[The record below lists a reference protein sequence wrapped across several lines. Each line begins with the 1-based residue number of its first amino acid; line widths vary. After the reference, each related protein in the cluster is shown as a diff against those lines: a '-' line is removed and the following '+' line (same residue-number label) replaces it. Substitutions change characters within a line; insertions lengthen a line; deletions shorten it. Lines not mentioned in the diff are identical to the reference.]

1 LHDIPYQDYRAMLTT
16 STTGL
21 ASQSAARQYG
31 DVRTN
36 LTQSLLAQNPGL
48 KVLDAQVKRDDARL
62 SSIGKMALALDGF
75 RSVAAGLTGGKL
87 DMLASATG
95 SALSARLSAA
105 SATPGKYA
113 VDVQQLAQ
121 GQKLQTK
128 TVADKD
134 AALGNG
140 GASTITVETGSGA
153 NTRKTTVR
161 IDAGDTSLE
170 GIARAM
176 REAGLDAGVAKDG
189 NGYSLS
195 LTGETGAANG
205 MRISVAGDP
214 VLGAL
219 LAYQPGKEGGMQQ
232 VAEAR
237 DARLVVDG
245 KTVTSTTNSVT
256 EAIPGLNLTLK
267 ETGKSEVEVRSDP
280 AAIAGN
286 VKDFVKAFNDL
297 NTQLGK
303 LETGDD
309 RSDTT
314 LLRMKAQIGNIVNG
328 SSLRDLAGFGIT
340 QKDGALVLDEDK
352 LKAAVAADPARASKV
367 FSDKGGLADRLVAQV
382 DRQIGVSGNLG
393 VEAASVMRERDRL
406 LDQRDK
412 VIDTVTR
419 QATLMAQQYQLGG
432 SGNGL
437 LFGGGAGRPM
447 SLFDYMA

>member
-1 LHDIPYQDYRAMLTT
+1 MLTT

-21 ASQSAARQYG
+21 ASQPAARQYG
-31 DVRTN
+31 DIRTN

-62 SSIGKMALALDGF
+62 SSIGKMALALDAF

-87 DMLASATG
+87 DMLANASG
-95 SALSARLSAA
+95 SALSAKLSAA

-128 TVADKD
+128 AVADKD
-134 AALGNG
+134 AALGSG

-153 NTRKTTVR
+153 NAKKTTVR
-161 IDAGDTSLE
+161 IDPGDTSLE
-170 GIARAM
+170 GIAKAM
-176 REAGLDAGVAKDG
+176 REAGLDAEVAKDG
-189 NGYSLS
+189 KGYSLS

-214 VLGAL
+214 VLGGL

-232 VAEAR
+232 VAEAK
-237 DARLVVDG
+237 DARVVVDG
-245 KTVTSTTNSVT
+245 KTVTSATNSVT

-267 ETGKSEVEVRSDP
+267 ETGKSEVEVEVRSDP

-314 LLRMKAQIGNIVNG
+314 LLRMKAQIGNIVNS
-328 SSLRDLAGFGIT
+328 SSLRDLAAFGIT
-340 QKDGALVLDEDK
+340 QKDGALALDEDK
-352 LKAAVAADPARASKV
+352 LKTAIAADPARANKV
-367 FSDKGGLADRLVAQV
+367 FSDKGGLADRLVGQV
-382 DRQIGVSGNLG
+382 DKQIGVSGSLG

-419 QATLMAQQYQLGG
+419 QATLMAQQYQLAG

>member
-1 LHDIPYQDYRAMLTT
+1 MLTT

-21 ASQSAARQYG
+21 ASQPAARQYG
-31 DVRTN
+31 DIRTN

-87 DMLASATG
+87 DMLASASG
-95 SALSARLSAA
+95 SALAAKLSGSAA
-105 SATPGKYA
+105 TAGKYA

-121 GQKLQTK
+121 GQKLETRP
-128 TVADKD
+128 VADKN
-134 AALGNG
+134 AALGAG
-140 GASTITVETGSGA
+140 GSSVITVETGSGA
-153 NTRKTTVR
+153 DARKTTIR
-161 IDAGDTSLE
+161 LDPGNSSLE
-170 GIARAM
+170 GIAKAM
-176 REAGLDAGVAKDG
+176 REAGLDAEVDKDG
-189 NGYSLS
+189 DGYSLS

-214 VLGAL
+214 ALGAL
-219 LAYQPGKEGGMQQ
+219 FSYQPGKEGGMQQ
-232 VAEAR
+232 VAAAQ
-237 DARLVVDG
+237 DARVVVDG
-245 KTVTSTTNSVT
+245 KSVTSATNSVT
-256 EAIPGLNLTLK
+256 SAIPGLTLSLK

-303 LETGDD
+303 LETGDS

-314 LLRMKAQIGNIVNG
+314 LLRMKAQIGNIVN
-328 SSLRDLAGFGIT
+328 SSSVRDLAGFGIT
-340 QKDGALVLDEDK
+340 QKDGVLVLDEDK
-352 LKAAVAADPARASKV
+352 LKTAVAADPARANKV
-367 FSDKGGLADRLVAQV
+367 LSDKGGLADKLVAQV
-382 DRQIGVSGNLG
+382 DKQIGSTGTLG
-393 VEAASVMRERDRL
+393 VEAASVLRERDRL

-419 QATLMAQQYQLGG
+419 QAALMAQQYQMAG
-432 SGNGL
+432 SGGGL
-437 LFGGGAGRPM
+437 LFGGGLGRPM

>member
-1 LHDIPYQDYRAMLTT
+1 MLRTT
-16 STTGL
+16 TTGL
-21 ASQSAARQYG
+21 ASQPAARQYG
-31 DVRTN
+31 DMRTN

-48 KVLDAQVKRDDARL
+48 KVIDAQVKRDEARL
-62 SSIGKMALALDGF
+62 SNIGKMALALDGF

-87 DMLASATG
+87 DMLATASG
-95 SALSARLSAA
+95 SALAAKLAAA

-121 GQKLQTK
+121 GHKLQSK
-128 TVADKD
+128 PVADKD
-134 AALGNG
+134 AALGSG
-140 GASTITVETGSGA
+140 GPSTITVETGSGA
-153 NTRKTTVR
+153 NAKKTTIR
-161 IDAGDTSLE
+161 IEPGENSLE
-170 GIARAM
+170 GIAKAM
-176 REAGLDAGVAKDG
+176 REAGLDAEVSKDG
-189 NGYSLS
+189 DGYSLS

-205 MRISVAGDP
+205 MRVSVAGDP
-214 VLGAL
+214 VLGGIFS
-219 LAYQPGKEGGMQQ
+219 YQPGKEGGMQQ

-237 DARLVVDG
+237 DARVVVDG
-245 KTVTSTTNSVT
+245 KTVTAATNSLT

-267 ETGKSEVEVRSDP
+267 ETGKSEVEVRSHP

-303 LETGDD
+303 LETGDA

-314 LLRMKAQIGNIVNG
+314 LLRMKAQIGNIVN
-328 SSLRDLAGFGIT
+328 SSAVRDLAAFGIT

-352 LKAAVAADPARASKV
+352 LKAAIAADPARANKV

-382 DRQIGVSGNLG
+382 DKQIGTTGTLG
-393 VEAASVMRERDRL
+393 VEAASVLRERDRL

-419 QATLMAQQYQLGG
+419 QATLMAQQYQMAG

>member
-1 LHDIPYQDYRAMLTT
+1 MLTT
-16 STTGL
+16 SMTGL
-21 ASQSAARQYG
+21 ASQPAARQYG
-31 DVRTN
+31 DIRTN

-48 KVLDAQVKRDDARL
+48 KAIEAQVKRDDARL

-87 DMLASATG
+87 DMLASASG

-121 GQKLQTK
+121 GQKLETRA
-128 TVADKD
+128 VADKD

-140 GASTITVETGSGA
+140 GASVITVETGTGA
-153 NTRKTTVR
+153 NARKTTVR
-161 IDAGDTSLE
+161 IDPGETSLE
-170 GIARAM
+170 GIAKAM
-176 REAGLDAGVAKDG
+176 REAGLDAEVAKNGDG
-189 NGYSLS
+189 YALS
-195 LTGETGAANG
+195 LTGDTGAASG
-205 MRISVAGDP
+205 MRIGVAGDS
-214 VLGAL
+214 VLEGIFS
-219 LAYQPGKEGGMQQ
+219 YQPGKEGGMRQ
-232 VAEAR
+232 VAAAQ

-245 KTVTSTTNSVT
+245 KTVTSATNSVT
-256 EAIPGLNLTLK
+256 EAIPGLSLTLK
-267 ETGKSEVEVRSDP
+267 QTGKSEVEVRSDP

-314 LLRMKAQIGNIVNG
+314 LLRMRAQIGNIVNG
-328 SSLRDLAGFGIT
+328 SSVRDLAGFGIT

-352 LKAAVAADPARASKV
+352 LKAAIAADPARANKV
-367 FSDKGGLADRLVAQV
+367 FSDKGGLADRLVDQV
-382 DRQIGVSGNLG
+382 NKQIGASGALG

-412 VIDTVTR
+412 VIDTVNR
-419 QATLMAQQYQLGG
+419 QATLMAQQYQLAG

>member
-1 LHDIPYQDYRAMLTT
+1 MLTNT
-16 STTGL
+16 TTGL
-21 ASQSAARQYG
+21 ASQPAARQYG
-31 DVRTN
+31 DMRTN

-48 KVLDAQVKRDDARL
+48 KVIDAQVKRDEARL

-87 DMLASATG
+87 DMLATASG
-95 SALSARLSAA
+95 SALTAKLSAA

-121 GQKLQTK
+121 GHKLQSK
-128 TVADKD
+128 PVADKD
-134 AALGNG
+134 AALGSG

-153 NTRKTTVR
+153 NAKKTTVR
-161 IDAGDTSLE
+161 IESGENSLE
-170 GIARAM
+170 GIAKAM
-176 REAGLDAGVAKDG
+176 RDAGLDAEVSKDG
-189 NGYSLS
+189 DGYSLS
-195 LTGETGAANG
+195 LAGATGAANG
-205 MRISVAGDP
+205 MRVSVAGDP
-214 VLGAL
+214 VLGGIFS
-219 LAYQPGKEGGMQQ
+219 YQPGKEGGMQQ

-237 DARLVVDG
+237 DARVVVDG
-245 KTVTSTTNSVT
+245 KTVTSATNSLLD
-256 EAIPGLNLTLK
+256 AIPGLSLTLK

-303 LETGDD
+303 LETGDA

-314 LLRMKAQIGNIVNG
+314 LLRMKAQIGNIVN
-328 SSLRDLAGFGIT
+328 SSALRDLAGFGIT

-352 LKAAVAADPARASKV
+352 LKAAIAADPARANKV
-367 FSDKGGLADRLVAQV
+367 FSDKGGLAERLVAQV
-382 DRQIGVSGNLG
+382 DKQIGTSGTLG
-393 VEAASVMRERDRL
+393 VEAASVLRERDRL

-419 QATLMAQQYQLGG
+419 QATLMAQQYQLAGA
-432 SGNGL
+432 GNGL

>member
-1 LHDIPYQDYRAMLTT
+1 MLTNYT
-16 STTGL
+16 SGL
-21 ASQSAARQYG
+21 ASQPAARQYG
-31 DVRTN
+31 DIRTN

-48 KVLDAQVKRDDARL
+48 KVIEAQVKRDDARL

-87 DMLASATG
+87 DMLATASG
-95 SALSARLSAA
+95 SALTAKLSAA

-121 GQKLQTK
+121 GQKLETK
-128 TVADKD
+128 AVADKD
-134 AALGNG
+134 AALGSG

-153 NTRKTTVR
+153 DAKKTTVR
-161 IDAGDTSLE
+161 IEPGKNSLE
-170 GIARAM
+170 DIAKAM
-176 REAGLDAGVAKDG
+176 RDAGLDAEVAKDG
-189 NGYSLS
+189 DGYSLS
-195 LTGETGAANG
+195 LTGETGAAKG
-205 MRISVAGDP
+205 MRVSVAGDP
-214 VLGAL
+214 VLGGIFS
-219 LAYQPGKEGGMQQ
+219 YQPGKEGGMAQ
-232 VAEAR
+232 VAAAQ
-237 DARLVVDG
+237 DARVVVDG
-245 KTVTSTTNSVT
+245 KTVTSATNTLT
-256 EAIPGLNLTLK
+256 EGIPGLSLTLK

-280 AAIAGN
+280 AAIASN

-303 LETGDD
+303 LQTGDD

-314 LLRMKAQIGNIVNG
+314 LLRMKSQIGNIVN
-328 SSLRDLAGFGIT
+328 SSALRDLAGFGIT

-352 LKAAVAADPARASKV
+352 LKTAIAADPGRANKV
-367 FSDKGGLADRLVAQV
+367 FSDKGGLAERLVAQV
-382 DRQIGVSGNLG
+382 DKQIGSTGTLG
-393 VEAASVMRERDRL
+393 AEAASVLRERDRL

-419 QATLMAQQYQLGG
+419 QATLMAQQYQLAGA
-432 SGNGL
+432 GNGL

>member
-1 LHDIPYQDYRAMLTT
+1 MLTT

>member
-1 LHDIPYQDYRAMLTT
+1 MLTT

-21 ASQSAARQYG
+21 ASQPAASQYG
-31 DVRTN
+31 DIRTN

-48 KVLDAQVKRDDARL
+48 KIIDAQVKRDDARL

-87 DMLASATG
+87 DMLASASG
-95 SALSARLSAA
+95 SALSAKLSAA
-105 SATPGKYA
+105 SANPGKYA
-113 VDVQQLAQ
+113 LDVQQLAQ
-121 GQKLQTK
+121 GQKLETRA
-128 TVADKD
+128 VADKD
-134 AALGNG
+134 AALGTG
-140 GASTITVETGSGA
+140 GASVITVETGTGA
-153 NTRKTTVR
+153 TAKKTTVR
-161 IDAGDTSLE
+161 IDPDNSSLE
-170 GIARAM
+170 GIAKAM
-176 REAGLDAGVAKDG
+176 REAGLDAGVAKDKNG
-189 NGYSLS
+189 DGYSLS
-195 LTGETGAANG
+195 LTGATGAANG
-205 MRISVAGDP
+205 MRVSVAGDP
-214 VLGAL
+214 VLGGL
-219 LAYQPGKEGGMQQ
+219 LAYRPGADGGMQQ
-232 VAEAR
+232 VAAAL

-245 KTVTSTTNSVT
+245 KTVTSATNVVT
-256 EAIPGLNLTLK
+256 EAIPGLDLTLK

-314 LLRMKAQIGNIVNG
+314 LLRMRAQIGNIVNG
-328 SSLRDLAGFGIT
+328 SSVRDLAGFGIT

-352 LKAAVAADPARASKV
+352 LKAAIAADPARANKV
-367 FSDKGGLADRLVAQV
+367 FSDKGGLADRLVEQV
-382 DRQIGVSGNLG
+382 NKQIGASGSLG

-406 LDQRDK
+406 LEQRDK

-419 QATLMAQQYQLGG
+419 QATLMAQQYQLAG

>member
-1 LHDIPYQDYRAMLTT
+1 MLTT

-21 ASQSAARQYG
+21 ASQPAARQYG
-31 DVRTN
+31 DIRTN

-48 KVLDAQVKRDDARL
+48 KAIEAQVKRDDARL

-75 RSVAAGLTGGKL
+75 RSVAAGLTGGRL
-87 DMLASATG
+87 DMLASASG

-105 SATPGKYA
+105 SATPGKYV

-121 GQKLQTK
+121 GQKLETRA
-128 TVADKD
+128 VADKD

-140 GASTITVETGSGA
+140 GASVITVETGTGPNA
-153 NTRKTTVR
+153 RKTTVR
-161 IDAGDTSLE
+161 IDPGETSLE
-170 GIARAM
+170 GIAKAM
-176 REAGLDAGVAKDG
+176 REAGLDAEVAKNGDG
-189 NGYSLS
+189 YALN
-195 LTGETGAANG
+195 LTGDTGAASG
-205 MRISVAGDP
+205 MRIGVAGDP
-214 VLGAL
+214 ILGGIFS
-219 LAYQPGKEGGMQQ
+219 YQPGKEGGMRQ
-232 VAEAR
+232 VAAAQ

-245 KTVTSTTNSVT
+245 KTITSATNSVT
-256 EAIPGLNLTLK
+256 EAVPGLTLTLK

-303 LETGDD
+303 LETGDE

-328 SSLRDLAGFGIT
+328 SSVRDLAGFGIT

-352 LKAAVAADPARASKV
+352 LKAAIATDPARANKV
-367 FSDKGGLADRLVAQV
+367 FSDKGGLADRLVGQV
-382 DRQIGVSGNLG
+382 NKQIGASGTLG

-412 VIDTVTR
+412 VIDTVNR
-419 QATLMAQQYQLGG
+419 QATLMAQQYQLAG

>member
-1 LHDIPYQDYRAMLTT
+1 MLTT

-21 ASQSAARQYG
+21 ASQPAARQYG
-31 DVRTN
+31 DIRTN

-62 SSIGKMALALDGF
+62 SSIGKTALALDGF

-87 DMLASATG
+87 DMLATASG
-95 SALSARLSAA
+95 SALTAKLSAA
-105 SATPGKYA
+105 SATPGKYT

-128 TVADKD
+128 GVADKD
-134 AALGNG
+134 AALGSG
-140 GASTITVETGSGA
+140 DASTITVETGSGA
-153 NTRKTTVR
+153 NAKKTTVR
-161 IDAGDTSLE
+161 IDPSDSSLE
-170 GIARAM
+170 GIAKAM
-176 REAGLDAGVAKDG
+176 REAGLDADVAKDG
-189 NGYSLS
+189 DGYSLS

-214 VLGAL
+214 VLKGL
-219 LAYQPGKEGGMQQ
+219 LAYQPDKEGGMQQ
-232 VAEAR
+232 VAAAQ
-237 DARLVVDG
+237 DARVVVGD
-245 KTVTSTTNSVT
+245 KTVTSATNSVT

-280 AAIAGN
+280 AAMAGN
-286 VKDFVKAFNDL
+286 VKDFVKAFNEL

-303 LETGDD
+303 LETGDA

-314 LLRMKAQIGNIVNG
+314 LLRMKAQIGNIVNS
-328 SSLRDLAGFGIT
+328 SSLRELAAFGIT
-340 QKDGALVLDEDK
+340 QKDGALALDEDK
-352 LKAAVAADPARASKV
+352 LKAAIAADPARANKV
-367 FSDKGGLADRLVAQV
+367 FSDKGGLAERLVSQV
-382 DRQIGVSGNLG
+382 DKQIGTTGTLG
-393 VEAASVMRERDRL
+393 VEAASVLRERDRL

-419 QATLMAQQYQLGG
+419 QATLMAQQYQMAG

>member
-1 LHDIPYQDYRAMLTT
+1 MLTNT
-16 STTGL
+16 TTGL
-21 ASQSAARQYG
+21 ASQPAARQYG
-31 DVRTN
+31 DIRTN

-48 KVLDAQVKRDDARL
+48 KVIEAQVKRDEARL

-87 DMLASATG
+87 DMLATASG
-95 SALSARLSAA
+95 SALSAKLSAA

-121 GQKLQTK
+121 GQKLETK
-128 TVADKD
+128 AVADKD
-134 AALGNG
+134 AALGSG

-153 NTRKTTVR
+153 NARKTTVR
-161 IDAGDTSLE
+161 IEPGENSLE
-170 GIARAM
+170 GIAKAM
-176 REAGLDAGVAKDG
+176 REAGLDAEVSKDG
-189 NGYSLS
+189 DGYSLS

-205 MRISVAGDP
+205 MRVSVAGDP
-214 VLGAL
+214 VLGGIFS
-219 LAYQPGKEGGMQQ
+219 YQPGKEGGMQQ

-237 DARLVVDG
+237 DARVVVDG
-245 KTVTSTTNSVT
+245 KTVTAATNTLT
-256 EAIPGLNLTLK
+256 EGIPGLSLTLK

-280 AAIAGN
+280 VAIAGN
-286 VKDFVKAFNDL
+286 VKDFVKAFNEL

-314 LLRMKAQIGNIVNG
+314 LLRMKGQIGNIVN
-328 SSLRDLAGFGIT
+328 SSALRDLAGFGIT

-352 LKAAVAADPARASKV
+352 LKAAIAADPARANKV
-367 FSDKGGLADRLVAQV
+367 FSDKGGLAERMVAQV
-382 DRQIGVSGNLG
+382 DKQIGTTGTLG
-393 VEAASVMRERDRL
+393 VEAASVLRERDRL

-419 QATLMAQQYQLGG
+419 QATLMAQQYQLAGA
-432 SGNGL
+432 GNGL

>member
-1 LHDIPYQDYRAMLTT
+1 MQTT
-16 STTGL
+16 YTSGL
-21 ASQSAARQYG
+21 ASQPAARQYG
-31 DVRTN
+31 DIRTN

-48 KVLDAQVKRDDARL
+48 KVIEAQVRRDDARL
-62 SSIGKMALALDGF
+62 SNIGKMALALDGF

-87 DMLASATG
+87 DMLATASG
-95 SALSARLSAA
+95 SALTAKLGGA

-121 GQKLQTK
+121 GQKLETK
-128 TVADKD
+128 AVADKD
-134 AALGNG
+134 AALGSG
-140 GASTITVETGSGA
+140 GASTITVETGTGA
-153 NTRKTTVR
+153 NAKKTTVR
-161 IDAGDTSLE
+161 IEPGNNSLE
-170 GIARAM
+170 GIAKAM
-176 REAGLDAGVAKDG
+176 REAGLDAEVSKDG
-189 NGYSLS
+189 DGYSLS

-205 MRISVAGDP
+205 MRVSVAGDP
-214 VLGAL
+214 VLGGIFS
-219 LAYQPGKEGGMQQ
+219 YQPGKEGGMQQ
-232 VAEAR
+232 VAEAQ
-237 DARLVVDG
+237 DARVVVDG
-245 KTVTSTTNSVT
+245 KTVNAPTNSLT

-286 VKDFVKAFNDL
+286 VKDFVKAFNDM

-303 LETGDD
+303 LESGDA

-314 LLRMKAQIGNIVNG
+314 LLRMKAQMGNIVN
-328 SSLRDLAGFGIT
+328 SSALRDLAGFGIT

-352 LKAAVAADPARASKV
+352 LKAAIAADPARANKV

-382 DRQIGVSGNLG
+382 DKQIGTSGTLG
-393 VEAASVMRERDRL
+393 AEAASVLRERDRL

-419 QATLMAQQYQLGG
+419 QASLMAQQYQLAGA
-432 SGNGL
+432 GNGL

>member
-1 LHDIPYQDYRAMLTT
+1 MLTT
-16 STTGL
+16 SITGL
-21 ASQSAARQYG
+21 ASQPSASQYG
-31 DVRTN
+31 DIRTN

-48 KVLDAQVKRDDARL
+48 KIIDAQVKRDDARL

-75 RSVAAGLTGGKL
+75 RAVAAGLTGGKL
-87 DMLASATG
+87 DMLASASG
-95 SALSARLSAA
+95 SALSAKLSAA
-105 SATPGKYA
+105 SANPGKYA
-113 VDVQQLAQ
+113 LHVQQLAQ
-121 GQKLQTK
+121 GQKLETRA
-128 TVADKD
+128 VADKD
-134 AALGNG
+134 AALGTG
-140 GASTITVETGSGA
+140 GASVITVETGTGTNA
-153 NTRKTTVR
+153 KKTTVR
-161 IDAGDTSLE
+161 IDPGNSSLE
-170 GIARAM
+170 GIAKAM
-176 REAGLDAGVAKDG
+176 REAGLDAAVAKDG
-189 NGYSLS
+189 DGYALS
-195 LTGETGAANG
+195 LTGATGAANG

-214 VLGAL
+214 VLGGL
-219 LAYQPGKEGGMQQ
+219 LAYRPGMDGGMQQ
-232 VAEAR
+232 VAAVQ

-245 KTVTSTTNSVT
+245 KTITSATNAVT

-314 LLRMKAQIGNIVNG
+314 LLRMRAQIGNIVNG
-328 SSLRDLAGFGIT
+328 SSVRDLAGFGIT

-352 LKAAVAADPARASKV
+352 LKAAIAADPARATKV
-367 FSDKGGLADRLVAQV
+367 FSDKGGLADRLVEQV
-382 DRQIGVSGNLG
+382 NKQIGASGSLG

-406 LDQRDK
+406 LEQRDK

-419 QATLMAQQYQLGG
+419 QATLMAQQYQLAG

-437 LFGGGAGRPM
+437 MFGGGAGRPM

>member
-1 LHDIPYQDYRAMLTT
+1 MLTT

-21 ASQSAARQYG
+21 ASQAVARQYG
-31 DVRTN
+31 DIRTN

-48 KVLDAQVKRDDARL
+48 KIIEDQVRRDDARL
-62 SSIGKMALALDGF
+62 SGIGKMALALDGF

-87 DMLASATG
+87 DMLATASG

-121 GQKLQTK
+121 GQKLQSK
-128 TVADKD
+128 PVADKD

-140 GASTITVETGSGA
+140 AASTITVESGSGA
-153 NTRKTTVR
+153 DAKKTTVR
-161 IDAGDTSLE
+161 IGPGEHTLE
-170 GIARAM
+170 GIAKAM
-176 REAGLDAGVAKDG
+176 RDAGLDAEVAKDG
-189 NGYSLS
+189 DGYALS
-195 LTGETGAANG
+195 LTGATGAANG
-205 MRISVAGDP
+205 MRIGVAGDP
-214 VLGAL
+214 VLGGIFS
-219 LAYQPGKEGGMQQ
+219 YQPGKDGGMQQ
-232 VAEAR
+232 VAAAQ
-237 DARLVVDG
+237 DARVTVDG
-245 KTVTSTTNSVT
+245 KGVTSATNT
-256 EAIPGLNLTLK
+256 LLDAIPGLSLGLK
-267 ETGKSEVEVRSDP
+267 ETGRSEVEVRSDP

-286 VKDFVKAFNDL
+286 VKDFVKAFNGL

-314 LLRMKAQIGNIVNG
+314 LLRMKSQIGNIVN
-328 SSLRDLAGFGIT
+328 SSALRDLAAFGIT

-352 LKAAVAADPARASKV
+352 LKAAIAADPARANKV
-367 FSDKGGLADRLVAQV
+367 FSDKGGLAERMVAQV
-382 DRQIGVSGNLG
+382 DKQIGATGALG
-393 VEAASVMRERDRL
+393 IEAASVLRERDHL

-419 QATLMAQQYQLGG
+419 QAALMAQQYQLAGA
-432 SGNGL
+432 GNGL